1 VVPIGKDDERL
12 GGPRASCESCGTE
25 LARDQ
30 RYCLGCGTRQG
41 PVPPA
46 FARWLS
52 IVRPKADE
60 AEAASEVASVDDDA
74 GAAGAPEEDGEETLA
89 ERFMPEPRSAA
100 IAVMALLAFG
110 VVIGAATGPI
120 ARSAGI
126 SPLIVEMSSPPP
138 VEETAPEAIAEAPAE
153 VVESAPEATP
163 SALPPEPAAPEETG
177 TTTPTKT
184 TPPPEKFEEGGLP
197 TIEHVF
203 LIVLGDHGFEEGFG
217 PSSPAPY
224 LAQTLRAKG
233 ELLSNYFAV
242 TKGDLANE
250 IALLSGQGPTQATAA
265 ECPSRTDI
273 APATV
278 AGEEQVTGEGCVY
291 PAATQTLP
299 GQLAAAKKSWKV
311 YTEDAEGPAPEAVAG
326 CGPYATSGNP
336 VAYFHSLIDSPE
348 CGEHDVGLTQLEAD
362 LGSEKTAPALS
373 YVVPNACHDGA
384 EAPCEPGRPDGLAAT
399 EPFLEKVVPEIEAS
413 MAYKKSGL
421 IAITFAQAPQSG
433 ANADSTACCGTP
445 EFPNLPQGGPA
456 TAVSGPVKP
465 SGGGG
470 RVGLLLISPFIEAGS
485 VNEAG
490 YYNHFSLLLSIEEAF
505 GLTPIGYAAN
515 PALSAFDS
523 TVYNQ
528 GG

>member
-1 VVPIGKDDERL
+1 VDEDAVATA
-12 GGPRASCESCGTE
+12 G
-25 LARDQ
+25 
-30 RYCLGCGTRQG
+30 
-41 PVPPA
+41 V
-46 FARWLS
+46 
-52 IVRPKADE
+52 
-60 AEAASEVASVDDDA
+60 AEEDDDA
-74 GAAGAPEEDGEETLA
+74 TLA
-89 ERFMPEPRSAA
+89 QRFMPEPRSAA

-126 SPLIVEMSSPPP
+126 SPLIVEMSTPPP
-138 VEETAPEAIAEAPAE
+138 SEEAAPEAIAEVPAE
-153 VVESAPEATP
+153 VVESTPEATP
-163 SALPPEPAAPEETG
+163 SALPSEAPVPEEESG
-177 TTTPTKT
+177 TTTPAKT
-184 TPPPEKFEEGGLP
+184 TLPPEEFEEEGLP
-197 TIEHVF
+197 SIEHVF

-217 PSSPAPY
+217 ASSPAPY

-233 ELLSNYFAV
+233 ELLSNYYAV

-265 ECPSRTDI
+265 DCPSYTDV
-273 APATV
+273 APGTV
-278 AGEEQVTGEGCVY
+278 ASEEQVAGEGCVY

-299 GQLAAAKKSWKV
+299 GQLAAAKKRWKI
-311 YTEDAEGPAPEAVAG
+311 YTEDPEGAEGATPEPVAG

-336 VAYFHSLIDSPE
+336 ASYFHSLLDSPE

-362 LGSEKTAPALS
+362 LQSEKTTPALS
-373 YVVPNACHDGA
+373 YLLPNACHDGA
-384 EAPCEPGRPDGLAAT
+384 EALCEAGRPAGLAAT
-399 EPFLEKVVPEIEAS
+399 QPFLEKVVPEIEAS
-413 MAYKKSGL
+413 MAYKKGGL
-421 IAITFAQAPQSG
+421 IAITFAQAPQGG
-433 ANADSTACCGTP
+433 AGADSAACCGTP
-445 EFPNLPQGGPA
+445 EYPNLPQAAPA

-485 VNEAG
+485 SNETG

-505 GLTPIGYAAN
+505 RLTPIGYAAN

-523 TVYNQ
+523 SVYNL